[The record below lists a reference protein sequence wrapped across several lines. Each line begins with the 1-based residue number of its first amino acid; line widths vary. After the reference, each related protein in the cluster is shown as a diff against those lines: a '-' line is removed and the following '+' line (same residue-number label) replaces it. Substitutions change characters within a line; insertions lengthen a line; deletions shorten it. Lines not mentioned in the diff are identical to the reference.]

1 MEGQPQVFNSQLVFY
16 HHHIQYFR
24 SLGIMAQIE
33 DGFLRVSPTIGYQ
46 VTGSI
51 RRASHIMK
59 DGSHPQIL
67 PIQLEPL
74 GFSAQISSICIAATK
89 QHMVPAAAHK
99 IAAYPF
105 IMAHI
110 PSAIQKYPIGLYTLF
125 SYIIAY

>member
-1 MEGQPQVFNSQLVFY
+1 MAKIEGV
-16 HHHIQYFR
+16 
-24 SLGIMAQIE
+24 
-33 DGFLRVSPTIGYQ
+33 FLRVLVTIGYQ
-46 VTGSI
+46 VIGRI
-51 RRASHIMK
+51 RHASHIMK
-59 DGSHPQIL
+59 DGSHPQIP

-74 GFSAQISSICIAATK
+74 GFLAQISSICIAATK
-89 QHMVPAAAHK
+89 QHMVPAAGHK